1 MLEKY
6 QDHLD
11 WKELIRGYHHGE
23 ILTRAFFDK
32 YKEYIPV
39 SSFKDSGLWNNIADE
54 IRKDIESRIR
64 RGEIQKNMPFSGKSS
79 FYCLYLAVERTFF
92 AA

>member
-64 RGEIQKNMPFSGKSS
+64 RGEI
-79 FYCLYLAVERTFF
+79 
-92 AA
+92 